1 MSKRTPV
8 IWTDAPAG
16 GGTGV
21 QMSKVYPPP
30 SLRWLVWH
38 DGEIV
43 RFCESVDQAFAWCMM
58 IQSNGVEIIDT
69 LHEIANNLD
78 RRDTVPAGE
87 LERKEEGVEDT
98 TEVRG
103 C

>member
-1 MSKRTPV
+1 MLKRAPV
-8 IWTDAPAG
+8 IWTGTPAA

-21 QMSKVYPPP
+21 QMSKVYPAP

-43 RFCESVDQAFAWCMM
+43 RFCESVDQAFAWYFL
-58 IQSNGVEIIDT
+58 IQAEGPGIIDT

-78 RRDTVPAGE
+78 RQDTVPADE
-87 LERKEEGVEDT
+87 LERKEEDEGSNNNSDV
-98 TEVRG
+98 
-103 C
+103 